1 MQLIFRLTQLT
12 SVAKRN
18 QKLVNQ
24 KLRTTAF
31 ILDAF
36 LELFLLCIFQVLKEI
51 QSKKELEMV
60 QRIIAQVK
68 AECDA
73 TGGDSQRRGY
83 TKH

>member
-12 SVAKRN
+12 LAAKHN
-18 QKLVNQ
+18 QELVNQ

-51 QSKKELEMV
+51 QFKKELEMV
-60 QRIIAQVK
+60 QRIIAQAMDTVI
-68 AECDA
+68 
-73 TGGDSQRRGY
+73 QIY
-83 TKH
+83 VLVF

>member
-1 MQLIFRLTQLT
+1 MDRL
-12 SVAKRN
+12 KD
-18 QKLVNQ
+18 
-24 KLRTTAF
+24 LRLSNF
-31 ILDAF
+31 KQIS
-36 LELFLLCIFQVLKEI
+36 LFLLSIFQVLKEI

>member
-1 MQLIFRLTQLT
+1 MH
-12 SVAKRN
+12 
-18 QKLVNQ
+18 
-24 KLRTTAF
+24 
-31 ILDAF
+31 
-36 LELFLLCIFQVLKEI
+36 FLLSIFQVLKEI